1 MTALAEPQHVLDY
14 LVELGSALM
23 SAGCPV
29 HRLEE
34 LLVALAGLEGYQADV
49 FAVPTGLFVT
59 VRAEG
64 PGPSLTTMVRVREWG
79 TDLERMAELDEVLNL
94 VADRKLGIP
103 EARRRIQQAR
113 GAGWSTLVQLL
124 AGVGA
129 CAGAA
134 VSFGGGLADSCLA
147 GLGGL
152 ALQGLRLLSVER
164 RELRVLENLLGGV
177 VAGLVAWLGSLL
189 WPVSRE
195 VLVLA
200 IVIPLLPG
208 LTLTTGLSELSYR
221 NLVAGTARLMHATV
235 TLVSLVFGIVL
246 VLGLESS
253 LGLTSTAAAAAA
265 REPAGWAVQLVALVV
280 ASLSFGV
287 VLGLPAHRLPIA
299 LASGA
304 LAWLLQAAT
313 RGFAGSQGV
322 FATSLV
328 LAAVANLYARRTQ
341 RPAQLFLMPGM
352 LLLVPG
358 ALSFRSLEALLRGDY
373 VTGATQFVDVLQV
386 AGALVM
392 GLLVASVVAPP
403 KKAL

>member
-1 MTALAEPQHVLDY
+1 MTALAEPQPVLDY

-34 LLVALAGLEGYQADV
+34 LLVALARLEGYQADI

-59 VRAEG
+59 VRAEA

-79 TDLERMAELDEVLNL
+79 TDLERMTELDEVLNL
-94 VADRKLGIP
+94 VADRKLDIP
-103 EARRRIQQAR
+103 EARRRIRQAR

-164 RELRVLENLLGGV
+164 QELRVLENLLGGV

-200 IVIPLLPG
+200 VVIPLLPG

-246 VLGLESS
+246 VLGLETS
-253 LGLTSTAAAAAA
+253 LGLHSVPAVP

-287 VLGLPAHRLPIA
+287 VLGLPGRRLPIA
-299 LASGA
+299 LASGG
-304 LAWLLQAAT
+304 LAWLLQAGT
-313 RGFAGSQGV
+313 RGLAGSQGV

-328 LAAVANLYARRTQ
+328 LAAVANLYARSTQ

>member
-1 MTALAEPQHVLDY
+1 MHGPQHVLDY

-34 LLVALAGLEGYQADV
+34 LLARLAAVEGYQADV

-59 VRAEG
+59 VRAEAG
-64 PGPSLTTMVRVREWG
+64 APGLTTMVRVREWG
-79 TDLERMAELDEVLNL
+79 TDLERMAELDEVLNQ
-94 VADRKLGIP
+94 VAARHLTIP
-103 EARRRIQQAR
+103 EARVRIQAAR
-113 GAGWSTLVQLL
+113 GAGWSTAAQL
-124 AGVGA
+124 AAAVGA

-134 VSFGGGLADSCLA
+134 VSFGGGLADSALA
-147 GLGGL
+147 GAGGL
-152 ALQGLRLLSVER
+152 LLQGLRAASGER
-164 RELRVLENLLGGV
+164 QELRVLENLLGGLT
-177 VAGLVAWLGSLL
+177 AGLVAWLGSLAF
-189 WPVSRE
+189 PQASRE

-200 IVIPLLPG
+200 VVIPLLPG

-246 VLGLESS
+246 VLGLETS
-253 LGLTSTAAAAAA
+253 LGLHPAAAVA
-265 REPAGWAVQLVALVV
+265 REPAGWPVQVVALVV

-287 VLGLPAHRLPIA
+287 VLGLPARRLPIA
-299 LASGA
+299 LASGG
-304 LAWLLQAAT
+304 LVWGLQAAT
-313 RGFAGSQGV
+313 RGLAGAQGV
-322 FATSLV
+322 FLTSL
-328 LAAVANLYARRTQ
+328 LLAVASNLYARRTQ

-373 VTGATQFVDVLQV
+373 LAGATQFVDVLVV

-392 GLLVASVVAPP
+392 GLLVASVLAPAR
-403 KKAL
+403 KAL